1 MTSGT
6 SWKFKEEGENFYR
19 EGIVYIR
26 TIMRINQK
34 YFIDSSGGTDGD
46 VTVSSSRTEMSQH
59 KEIIR
64 KRIWKNTK
72 VGKNIESKNIKF
84 DTKSI

>member
-1 MTSGT
+1 
-6 SWKFKEEGENFYR
+6 
-19 EGIVYIR
+19 
-26 TIMRINQK
+26 MRINQK
-34 YFIDSSGGTDGD
+34 YFIDSSGGTAGD